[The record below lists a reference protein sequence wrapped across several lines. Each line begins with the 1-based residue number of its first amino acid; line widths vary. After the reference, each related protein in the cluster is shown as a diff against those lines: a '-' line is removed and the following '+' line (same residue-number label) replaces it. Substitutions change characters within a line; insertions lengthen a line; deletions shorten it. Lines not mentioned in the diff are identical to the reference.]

1 MLLLTILLMILNFV
15 KTEGKKEKDV
25 LLLNKK

>member
-15 KTEGKKEKDV
+15 KTEWKKEKDV